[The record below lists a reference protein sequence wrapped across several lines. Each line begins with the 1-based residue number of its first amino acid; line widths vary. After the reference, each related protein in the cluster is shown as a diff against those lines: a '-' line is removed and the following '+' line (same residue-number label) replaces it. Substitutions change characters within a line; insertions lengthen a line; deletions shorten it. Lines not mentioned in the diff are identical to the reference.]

1 MAPKKSLAK
10 LLREIL
16 KQDPRAAI
24 VLGEILGPPPGLK
37 KGPPQPF
44 SKGADTSP
52 FDSCLV

>member
-1 MAPKKSLAK
+1 MAKRKPLAK

-37 KGPPQPF
+37 KGPLGL
-44 SKGADTSP
+44 KK
-52 FDSCLV
+52 